1 MLLYKKF
8 LNSTIFSP
16 QEKKIRISS
25 KNTHTS
31 NNLFRAVFQ
40 LFVWKPILR
49 VTDRELK
56 PLFPGYACCSNK
68 LTCECVFPGAHQME
82 PPSSLNSWVNPF
94 PSRFINRTACFP
106 RTNKSYFRESRMSP
120 WKNEVGWSRTQRP
133 VLRPFSF
140 FPLRPFLQFYSRWDL
155 GIMK

>member
-1 MLLYKKF
+1 MNRVSLWTGSLEKIVKVGDERFTCGTNNVSPNNIHSWCYFIKNF
-8 LNSTIFSP
+8 LIQLFFP
-16 QEKKIRISS
+16 CRKKKIRISS

-94 PSRFINRTACFP
+94 QGHPTRI
-106 RTNKSYFRESRMSP
+106 
-120 WKNEVGWSRTQRP
+120 
-133 VLRPFSF
+133 
-140 FPLRPFLQFYSRWDL
+140 
-155 GIMK
+155 